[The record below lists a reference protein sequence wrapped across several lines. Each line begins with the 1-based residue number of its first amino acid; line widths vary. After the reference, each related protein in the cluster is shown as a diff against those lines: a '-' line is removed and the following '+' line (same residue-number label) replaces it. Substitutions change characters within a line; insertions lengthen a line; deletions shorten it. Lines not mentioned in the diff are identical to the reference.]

1 MKHKADNPNSSVG
14 LHVAENRIHG
24 VCLRF
29 KAGRYEVSQTA
40 TLPFEG
46 KLGGAG
52 SRNAM
57 SGILN
62 QLDPPVDC
70 PVYLTAA
77 FENFLTT
84 HLTIADAQLI
94 QMNQMASM
102 AFRQEVNVGDEEYV
116 FDYER
121 VGAPSA
127 AAIPKVSLHA
137 FSVEASRKETL
148 CEVLNE
154 AGHPACAVFPELF
167 ALRNVIAVQ
176 EPATPEALLFLNHNE
191 LRIAVVHDKKYTF
204 TRTFKSGQDVFLE
217 YISKMVDQPLD
228 FPALEQALDPDSDEY
243 ESQLAL
249 EVRSAFSFVTER
261 MQQQIERAFKFY
273 TSRLKL
279 PPVQQIHIYAGSRI
293 VARNLAMFLKPSYS
307 FPVSILDVAGIEC
320 IQTPDV
326 LCSGKGMGYTLAA
339 GAALALVQRCPNLL
353 CTHADQQQQR
363 KTYRI
368 KTAWLVTLGVLALL
382 CIGTFVLQLALF
394 TPRMIKKRALEQ
406 QIAEYDTHYTQDIML
421 AKSLLSQKRLL
432 DLHAVAERYYLQG
445 CFFELSRLLPSEL
458 KLEQFHVELTPAAV
472 DEDSPEVV
480 GIMSL
485 QGLVVENGF
494 RQQTL
499 LTKFLVELGNSPL
512 FKNVSKTPVSP
523 AETEAYAELNA
534 LPFRISCDVVYG
546 ESPASK
552 KGDE

>member
-1 MKHKADNPNSSVG
+1 MKRKVDNSNSSIG

-24 VCLRF
+24 VCLRCE
-29 KAGRYEVSQTA
+29 AGRYEVGQTA
-40 TLPFEG
+40 TLAFEG
-46 KLGGAG
+46 KLGDAG
-52 SRNAM
+52 SRDAM

-62 QLDPPVDC
+62 RLDPPAEC
-70 PVYLTAA
+70 PIYLTSG

-84 HLTIADAQLI
+84 HLTIADAQLT
-94 QMNQMASM
+94 QMNQMAGM
-102 AFRQEVNVGDEEYV
+102 AFRQEMNVGTEDSV

-148 CEVLNE
+148 CEVLE
-154 AGHPACAVFPELF
+154 TAGHQACAVFPEFF

-176 EPATPEALLFLNHNE
+176 EPAGPVALLFLNHNE

-217 YISKMVDQPLD
+217 YISKMVDQTLD
-228 FPALEQALDPDSDEY
+228 FPALEQALDPDSDDY
-243 ESQLAL
+243 EDQFAL

-261 MQQQIERAFKFY
+261 MQKQIERAFNFY

-279 PPVQQIHIYAGSRI
+279 PPVQQIYIYAGSRI
-293 VARNLAMFLKPSYS
+293 VARNLATCLKPSYS

-320 IQTPDV
+320 IQTPDE

-339 GAALALVQRCPNLL
+339 GAALAKTQFCPNLL

-363 KTYRI
+363 RTYRI
-368 KTAWLVTLGVLALL
+368 KTAWLVTLGVLAFV
-382 CIGTFVLQLALF
+382 CIGTFALQLALF
-394 TPRMIKKRALEQ
+394 TPRMLKKRTLERR
-406 QIAEYDTHYTQDIML
+406 IAEYDTHYTQEIML
-421 AKSLLSQKRLL
+421 AKCLLSQKRLL

-445 CFFELSRLLPSEL
+445 CFFELSHLLPPEL
-458 KLEQFHVELTPAAV
+458 KLEQFHIELAPTDAG
-472 DEDSPEVV
+472 SPEVV
-480 GIMSL
+480 GTMRL

-494 RQQTL
+494 RQQAL
-499 LTKFLVELGNSPL
+499 LTKFLVELGNSSL
-512 FKNVSKTPVSP
+512 FKNVSKIPVSP
-523 AETEAYAELNA
+523 AEIKAYAELNA

-546 ESPASK
+546 ESPKPK
-552 KGDE
+552 KGKK